1 MQENITSSNSSSRHS
16 KLTLAFDVIIV
27 GAGIAGSALA
37 CALGD
42 SSLKVAIVES
52 QQPSLDWPEQ
62 SDNVTGFDPRVS
74 ALTAA
79 SENFLAELNVW
90 QVIAERRVSPYQ
102 FMHVWDAD
110 GTASIDFSAREVNE
124 SRLGHIVENRIIV
137 TALMQR
143 INSLSNVQI
152 IAPSSLDKIIDDGD
166 KKNVLLEDGRC
177 LSAPLIV
184 AADGARSIIREQ
196 VGFKTREWDYDHH
209 AIVATVETEVSHQ
222 QTAWQ
227 RFLPAG
233 PLAFLPLRTSGDGG
247 NLCSIVWSTL
257 PEEAKEL
264 MAQDDDVFAASLAR
278 AFESRLGEI
287 KSVSRRFSFPLRQ
300 RHAVDYIKPGIALVG
315 DAAHTIHPLAGQGI
329 NIGLQDVQVLAEEL
343 LRAEQRQLS
352 VGHSSVLS
360 RYQRR
365 RKGDNLMMMVTMEG
379 FKRLFAEPL
388 LPVRWLRNSGMR
400 WVNKTKPLKNKII
413 RQAMGF

>member
-1 MQENITSSNSSSRHS
+1 MHEPSNSSGYL
-16 KLTLAFDVIIV
+16 KPTLTFDVIIV

-37 CALGD
+37 CALGN
-42 SSLKVAIVES
+42 SGLSVAIIET
-52 QQPSLDWPEQ
+52 QKPSLEWPEQ
-62 SDNVTGFDPRVS
+62 SNSVSGFDPRVS
-74 ALTAA
+74 ALTVA
-79 SENFLAELNVW
+79 SENFLTQLDVW
-90 QVIAERRVSPYQ
+90 QVISERRASPYQ

-110 GTASIDFSAREVNE
+110 GTASIDFSAREVNQ
-124 SRLGHIVENRIIV
+124 SHLGHIVENRIIV

-143 INSLSNVQI
+143 LNNLSNVQI
-152 IAPSSLDKIIDDGD
+152 IAPSSFDRMVDDGD
-166 KKNVLLEDGRC
+166 KKNVLLGDGRC

-196 VGFKTREWDYDHH
+196 AGFKTREWDYGHQ
-209 AIVATVETEVSHQ
+209 AIVATVETELGHQ

-233 PLAFLPLRTSGDGG
+233 PLAFLPLNTSDGHTDF
-247 NLCSIVWSTL
+247 CSIVWSTL
-257 PEEAKEL
+257 PQEAEVL
-264 MAQDDDVFAASLAR
+264 MAQDDEAFAASLAM
-278 AFESRLGEI
+278 AFEHRLGGI

-300 RHAVDYIKPGIALVG
+300 RHAVDYFKPGVVLVG

-343 LRAEQRQLS
+343 LRAQERQLS
-352 VGHSSVLS
+352 VGHPSVLS

-365 RKGDNLMMMVTMEG
+365 RKGNNLLMMAAMEG
-379 FKRLFAEPL
+379 FKRLFAEPSL
-388 LPVRWLRNSGMR
+388 TVRWMRNSGMR
-400 WVNKTKPLKNKII
+400 WVDKTKPLKNKIV